1 VPELADL
8 PRATA
13 VMFAQV
19 LGGIV
24 LVAIGMYLVVEW
36 LMPMYG

>member
-1 VPELADL
+1 V
-8 PRATA
+8 A